1 MKIKEKIN
9 AEEEPDEEGGDG
21 GGGGE
26 KKDRVIF
33 LWSIPA
39 NGHLN
44 PTLCFT
50 NQLLLKLDEMKVKKI
65 VFYCG
70 MSFRDLILNLPN
82 NTDNRIEFRD
92 YRLEKYTG
100 SENLLKLIMNF
111 DTKPGKLFRVFQCW
125 ENAVKLGNKHIFN
138 NLLKVNFFFFTLIL
152 FI

>member
-1 MKIKEKIN
+1 MTKNSSE
-9 AEEEPDEEGGDG
+9 DDS
-21 GGGGE
+21 E
-26 KKDRVIF
+26 KKERVIF

-50 NQLLLKLDEMKVKKI
+50 NQLLLRLDEMKVKKI
-65 VFYCG
+65 IFYCG
-70 MSFRDLILNLPN
+70 ASFRDLILNLPN

-111 DTKPGKLFRVFQCW
+111 DTRPGTLFRVFQCW
-125 ENAVKLGNKHIFN
+125 ENAVKLGNKHIFKN
-138 NLLKVNFFFFTLIL
+138 ILKDIYSDKPVLI
-152 FI
+152 I